1 MASRMIVGLS
11 IVALI
16 SGGTAVAWANPM
28 SLSLANAQAAT
39 AAAETAQVLPK
50 ECTEGKDKFTA
61 VDGKDY
67 ACESV
72 RALPKECLDGKEF
85 YLGIDGKEYACRE
98 FLAAQAKVGRGL
110 GFFGWSA
117 IALAASGGAAAAAAG
132 SNGRPASP

>member
-1 MASRMIVGLS
+1 MSRKFALYAS
-11 IVALI
+11 IVALV
-16 SGGTAVAWANPM
+16 SGGTVAAYANPA
-28 SLSLANAQAAT
+28 SLSLANAQSAT
-39 AAAETAQVLPK
+39 AAAQTAQVLPK

-61 VDGKDY
+61 VDGKEY

-72 RALPKECLDGKEF
+72 RALPRECLDGKEF

-117 IALAASGGAAAAAAG
+117 IALVASGGAAAAAAG